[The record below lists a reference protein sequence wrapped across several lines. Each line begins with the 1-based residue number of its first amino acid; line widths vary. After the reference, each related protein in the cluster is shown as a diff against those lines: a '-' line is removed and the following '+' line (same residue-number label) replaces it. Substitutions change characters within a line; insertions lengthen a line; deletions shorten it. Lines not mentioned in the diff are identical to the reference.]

1 MSEYTFTVG
10 ITRSLRKS
18 LTTHFEDVPALSRMV
33 EKMTDEEIFALS
45 AHLLEFFVSRK
56 RK

>member
-1 MSEYTFTVG
+1 MSGDV
-10 ITRSLRKS
+10 ILRSLRKS

-33 EKMTDEEIFALS
+33 EKMTDDEIFALS
-45 AHLLEFFVSRK
+45 AHLLDFFVNRK